1 MLILA
6 FPRHSSHHTASGIP
20 LSKYTRNTCIAELYV
35 HFVFAKKDVLGTC
48 KLIWTNVA
56 NSQNNKYVEF
66 NILRFQHSVLNFRY
80 KRLAQWGLYGLKL
93 RLDCCV
99 SCHTAFS
106 QIKAPQAKISNNRP
120 SRMNAPLPQFFFLEQ
135 WQYKRNATICMSL
148 TRIMTLY
155 CIHAH

>member
-1 MLILA
+1 MEYHYPNILEIRVSQN
-6 FPRHSSHHTASGIP
+6 FMYTLFSPKRTSWVH
-20 LSKYTRNTCIAELYV
+20 LS
-35 HFVFAKKDVLGTC
+35 

-66 NILRFQHSVLNFRY
+66 NIFRFQHSVLNFRY

-93 RLDCCV
+93 RFDCCV

-106 QIKAPQAKISNNRP
+106 QIKAPQAKISNKRP
-120 SRMNAPLPQFFFLEQ
+120 SRMNAPLPQLFFLEQ

-148 TRIMTLY
+148 TRIMR
-155 CIHAH
+155 